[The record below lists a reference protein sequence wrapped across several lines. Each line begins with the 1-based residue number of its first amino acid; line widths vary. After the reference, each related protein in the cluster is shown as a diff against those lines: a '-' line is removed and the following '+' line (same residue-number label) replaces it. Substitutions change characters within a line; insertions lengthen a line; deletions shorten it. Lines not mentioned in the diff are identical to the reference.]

1 MIDRFEAFLEKIES
15 KINFKEHDAF
25 LITSI
30 NSRFYFSG
38 LFTSDGLVLITKKK
52 VYFLVDFR
60 YYELACKQTRGID
73 VILVEGFFVEALG
86 DLINK
91 LSIKNLYLESKDI
104 TLFKLNSLK
113 SALGSLNINL
123 VFNGTLSETIEE
135 LRCVKNESEIKK
147 IATAQEI
154 SEFTFNYILT
164 KIKRGISEKEI
175 AAEIEYF
182 MKKNGAKS
190 TSFDTIVLSG
200 KNSSLPHGLPT
211 DKKVEIG
218 DFITL
223 DMGAVF
229 EGYCSDMT
237 RTVALGKVTDEQR
250 QVYET
255 VKKAQK
261 IAEAEVKAG
270 ISCARLDSL
279 ARDYIYS
286 QGFEG
291 KFGHALGHGVGI
303 DIHEPPVVSKKS
315 DAVLSKD
322 MVITIEPGIYIEN
335 KFGVR
340 IEDML
345 KIEQNGYY
353 NFTKLS
359 KDLIIL

>member
-25 LITSI
+25 LVTSI
-30 NSRFYFSG
+30 NNRFYFSG

-60 YYELACKQTRGID
+60 YYELARRQTKGID
-73 VILVEGFFVEALG
+73 VILVEGFFKTLG

-91 LSIKNLYLESKDI
+91 LSIKDLYLESKDI
-104 TLFKLNSLK
+104 TLFKLNFLK
-113 SALGSLNINL
+113 SALGSLDVNL
-123 VFNGTLSETIEE
+123 IFNDVLSKTIEE
-135 LRCVKNESEIKK
+135 LRCVKDESEIKK

-154 SEFTFNYILT
+154 SELTFNYILT
-164 KIKRGISEKEI
+164 KIKPGISEKEI

-182 MKKNGAKS
+182 MKKKGAKS

-218 DFITL
+218 DFITI

-237 RTVALGKVTDEQR
+237 RTVVLGKVTDEQR

-261 IAEAEVKAG
+261 IAETEVKAG
-270 ISCARLDSL
+270 VSCAYLDNL
-279 ARDYIYS
+279 ARGYIYS

-303 DIHEPPVVSKKS
+303 DIHEHPVVSKKS
-315 DAVLSKD
+315 DAVLAKD

-345 KIEQNGYY
+345 MVEQNGYY
-353 NFTKLS
+353 NFTKLT

>member
-15 KINFKEHDAF
+15 KINFKENDAF
-25 LITSI
+25 LITST
-30 NSRFYFSG
+30 NNRFYFSG

-52 VYFLVDFR
+52 IYFLIDFR
-60 YYELACKQTRGID
+60 YYELARRQTKGID
-73 VILVEGFFVEALG
+73 VILVKDFFETLG

-91 LSIKNLYLESKDI
+91 LSIKDLYLESKDI
-104 TLFKLNSLK
+104 TLFKFKFLK
-113 SALGSLNINL
+113 SALGSLDVKLI
-123 VFNGTLSETIEE
+123 FNDILSETIEE

-164 KIKRGISEKEI
+164 KIKPGISEKEI

-211 DKKVEIG
+211 NKKVEIG
-218 DFITL
+218 DFITI

-261 IAEAEVKAG
+261 IAETEVKAG
-270 ISCARLDSL
+270 VSCAYLDNL

-303 DIHEPPVVSKKS
+303 DIHERPVVSKKS
-315 DAVLSKD
+315 DAVLAKD
-322 MVITIEPGIYIEN
+322 MVITIEPGIYIED

-345 KIEQNGYY
+345 RVEQNGYY
-353 NFTKLS
+353 NFTKLT

>member
-1 MIDRFEAFLEKIES
+1 M
-15 KINFKEHDAF
+15 
-25 LITSI
+25 
-30 NSRFYFSG
+30 
-38 LFTSDGLVLITKKK
+38 
-52 VYFLVDFR
+52 
-60 YYELACKQTRGID
+60 
-73 VILVEGFFVEALG
+73 
-86 DLINK
+86 
-91 LSIKNLYLESKDI
+91 KNLDLESKDV
-104 TLFKLNSLK
+104 TLFKLNFLK
-113 SALGSLNINL
+113 SALGSLDVNL
-123 VFNGTLSETIEE
+123 IFNDILSETIEE
-135 LRCVKNESEIKK
+135 LRCVKNESEVKK

-164 KIKRGISEKEI
+164 KIKPCISEKEI
-175 AAEIEYF
+175 ADEIEYF
-182 MKKNGAKS
+182 IKKNGAKS

-218 DFITL
+218 DFITI

-250 QVYET
+250 QVYEM

-261 IAEAEVKAG
+261 IAETEVKAG
-270 ISCARLDSL
+270 VSCAYLDNL

-303 DIHEPPVVSKKS
+303 DIHERPVVSKKS

-345 KIEQNGYY
+345 RVEQNGYY
-353 NFTKLS
+353 NFTKLT

>member
-25 LITSI
+25 LVTSI
-30 NSRFYFSG
+30 NNRFYFSG

-52 VYFLVDFR
+52 IYFLVDFR
-60 YYELACKQTRGID
+60 YYELACKQTKGID
-73 VILVEGFFVEALG
+73 VILVKDFFETLG

-91 LSIKNLYLESKDI
+91 LAIKDLYLESKDI
-104 TLFKLNSLK
+104 TLFKLNFLK
-113 SALGSLNINL
+113 SALGSLNVNL
-123 VFNGTLSETIEE
+123 VFNNILSETIGE

-154 SEFTFNYILT
+154 SEFTFNYILN
-164 KIKRGISEKEI
+164 KIKTGISEKKI
-175 AAEIEYF
+175 ADEIEYF
-182 MKKNGAKS
+182 IKKNGAKS

-218 DFITL
+218 DFITI

-261 IAEAEVKAG
+261 IAETEVKAG
-270 ISCARLDSL
+270 VSCAYLDNL

-303 DIHEPPVVSKKS
+303 DIHECPVVSKKS
-315 DAVLSKD
+315 DAVLAKD

-345 KIEQNGYY
+345 RVEQNGYH
-353 NFTKLS
+353 NFTKLT